1 MANDNHYSVEV
12 DAIADFGAP
21 PEDSRSRKSVNVVH
35 RPGVVESERAHEW
48 PSPAAGTSRGPEV
61 RPLREQP

>member
-1 MANDNHYSVEV
+1 MTNQNHYTVEV

-21 PEDSRSRKSVNVVH
+21 PEDSRSRKSVCVVH
-35 RPGVVESERAHEW
+35 RPGGVESAYGRDW
-48 PSPAAGTSRGPEV
+48 PSPAAKSARGPAV

>member
-1 MANDNHYSVEV
+1 MTNQNHYTVEV

-21 PEDSRSRKSVNVVH
+21 PEDSRSRKSVSVVH
-35 RPGVVESERAHEW
+35 RPGVVDSERGYEW
-48 PSPAAGTSRGPEV
+48 PSPAAKSVRGPAV